1 MRYLMLRQF
10 VYPANVEG
18 DEAAYFLVTFPD
30 FPEAGTDGETLEEAL
45 AQASD
50 CLAEAVAGRITRAE
64 DIPKAS
70 RKQKSQYA
78 VVLPA
83 QIAAKAALYLALK
96 VAGINK
102 SELARRLGCD
112 AKEARRLLDP
122 KHPSE
127 MQRSEEALAAIGQE
141 LVVGV
146 QASVAG

>member
-1 MRYLMLRQF
+1 MDQIACSL
-10 VYPANVEG
+10 
-18 DEAAYFLVTFPD
+18 PD

-45 AQASD
+45 AEASD
-50 CLAEAVAGRITRAE
+50 CLAEAVAGHITRTE

-70 RKQKSQYA
+70 RKQKGQYA

-83 QIAAKAALYLALK
+83 QIAATAALYLAMK
-96 VAGINK
+96 AAGINK

-112 AKEARRLLDP
+112 VKEVRRLLDP

-127 MQRSEEALAAIGQE
+127 MQRIEEALAAIGQE
-141 LVVGV
+141 LIVGV